1 MNEQFNE
8 FKKIY
13 CVDDGI
19 FPNNVLPVLLYKN
32 VLKLPFLFPGDFIKN
47 IFERNNWSN
56 AWKAGIF
63 TYHHYHSNTHEV
75 LGVYKGKTK
84 IVLGG
89 ESGNLIE
96 IQKGDVLIIP
106 AGVAHKNLGS
116 ENQVGIIGAYP
127 NGKNYDIKYGRKD
140 ERPDADIN
148 IENVPIPETDPVW
161 GAFLGVA
168 KIWNDDLHK
177 R

>member
-1 MNEQFNE
+1 MKAAIDDL
-8 FKKIY
+8 KKIY
-13 CVDDGI
+13 CADDGI
-19 FPNNVLPVLLYKN
+19 FPNSGLPALLYRN
-32 VLKLPFLFPGDFIKN
+32 VFTLPFLFPANFIKN

-63 TYHHYHSNTHEV
+63 PYHHYHSNTHEV
-75 LGVYKGKTK
+75 LGVYKGKAK

-106 AGVAHKNLGS
+106 AGVAHKNLGA
-116 ENQVGIIGAYP
+116 ENQVGVIGAYP
-127 NGKNYDIKYGRKD
+127 NGKEYDMKYGRKD

-148 IENVPIPETDPVW
+148 IEHVPIPKTDPV
-161 GAFLGVA
+161 LGPFSGVV
-168 KIWNDDLHK
+168 KIWNNNSFK
-177 R
+177 